1 MTRSIDNFDTYLVFV
16 LALYVSYHSV
26 PAKSRALLTP
36 TLQDLLAFL
45 YTVSHQC
52 VLTSIIIIF
61 IAELFRG
68 HRYPTQ
74 QLHQDQPLPQEDGVS
89 SMLLP
94 VPQKNFRG
102 HRFQRRQLY
111 QDQPLPQE
119 DGVSSMLLPVPQKN
133 FRGHRFQRRQ
143 LYQDQPL
150 PQEDGVSSMPRPPPQ
165 NNMGFDRLC
174 RVSNF
179 RSSGRPAIYFRSQPQ
194 DRMDIDTDL
203 DVDIEALATPSMPPA
218 DPMDIDIEALATPSI
233 PPADPMDI
241 DIEALATPSMTPAD
255 PMDIDIEPLAGPEA
269 MWTKANRDR
278 SWSLDSL
285 ASLVAPAQ
293 VVPTAAPPSRKRA
306 HSSLEE
312 DTSSVFIKEPTRSCS
327 RIIAAHRAAVAS
339 RLSHL

>member
-61 IAELFRG
+61 IVELFRG

-74 QLHQDQPLPQEDGVS
+74 
-89 SMLLP
+89 
-94 VPQKNFRG
+94 
-102 HRFQRRQLY
+102 QLY

-133 FRGHRFQRRQ
+133 FRGHRFQPRQ

-150 PQEDGVSSMPRPPPQ
+150 PQEDGVSSMPRPLPQ

-203 DVDIEALATPSMPPA
+203 DVDIEALATPSMA
-218 DPMDIDIEALATPSI
+218 
-233 PPADPMDI
+233 PADPMDI
-241 DIEALATPSMTPAD
+241 DIEALATPSMPPAD
-255 PMDIDIEPLAGPEA
+255 PMDIDIEPLAGPEV

-278 SWSLDSL
+278 SWSL
-285 ASLVAPAQ
+285 
-293 VVPTAAPPSRKRA
+293 
-306 HSSLEE
+306 E
-312 DTSSVFIKEPTRSCS
+312 
-327 RIIAAHRAAVAS
+327 
-339 RLSHL
+339 